1 MSMQNSKT
9 NLFVLG
15 TKELQAYCVAR
26 YITQIGGLSMAL
38 QEIKA
43 GQKQKRITRIDAK
56 RKRDYLKKAFAMY
69 SNVTETVTPTT
80 TESEIKP
87 SASMLKSG
95 THVTETVTPQVLQID
110 FGEFKTAKELCK
122 YCAGFY
128 IEQKG
133 GLDVFLQRLDD
144 AIILGLNKEKASRFR
159 WVMTSANRIYKKIEL
174 TKHLGALC
182 KNMTQEKD
190 SKNSTKR

>member
-1 MSMQNSKT
+1 MENGKT
-9 NLFVLG
+9 NFFTLG
-15 TKELQAYCVAR
+15 TKELQAFCVAQ
-26 YITQIGGLSMAL
+26 YITQIGGLSVAL

-43 GQKQKRITRIDAK
+43 GQKQRHINKVDAK

-69 SNVTETVTPTT
+69 GNVTETVTPTT
-80 TESEIKP
+80 KANEIKP
-87 SASMLKSG
+87 SVSVLKSARPRG
-95 THVTETVTPQVLQID
+95 LQID
-110 FGEFKTAKELCK
+110 FSEFKTAKEMCK

>member
-1 MSMQNSKT
+1 MKQGKT

-15 TKELQAYCVAR
+15 TKELQAYCVAQ

-38 QEIKA
+38 QEIKQ
-43 GQKQKRITRIDAK
+43 GQKQRRINKVDAK

-69 SNVTETVTPTT
+69 GNVTETVTPTT
-80 TESEIKP
+80 TAEGKKP
-87 SASMLKSG
+87 FASVRKSA
-95 THVTETVTPQVLQID
+95 TPQVLQID
-110 FGEFKTAKELCK
+110 FSEFKTAKEMCK
-122 YCAGFY
+122 YCAYGY